1 MEAILSNQCYL
12 EALYAFL
19 TLNAN
24 HQKILKW
31 EAFWAEHISNE
42 WVVYKDAIKKLRLKL
57 CSKVSKDVIATYDE
71 LWQIIGKMK
80 TEMENFES
88 ECSQKSAMCKY
99 VLQGLKLINLVEILV
114 PADRDGNLKLH
125 MVEVGN

>member
-1 MEAILSNQCYL
+1 M
-12 EALYAFL
+12 
-19 TLNAN
+19 
-24 HQKILKW
+24 
-31 EAFWAEHISNE
+31 
-42 WVVYKDAIKKLRLKL
+42 VYKDAIKKLRLKL